1 MHTKVYMGWSR
12 SPNNRIEEE
21 IGKRIKKSRLSKNL
35 TQKGLAEKAGLSRG
49 AISKI
54 ERGKGATL
62 SSLVEILRVLRLLD
76 SFEQIFPTTELSP
89 LEIVK
94 LEGKTRK
101 RASSPPS
108 SSSNKRKS
116 SW

>member
-1 MHTKVYMGWSR
+1 MRIKVYMSWSR
-12 SPNNRIEEE
+12 TPNNRIEEE
-21 IGKRIKKSRLSKNL
+21 IGKRIQRVRLLKNL

-54 ERGKGATL
+54 ERGQGSTL
-62 SSLVEILRVLRLLD
+62 SSLIEILRVLRLLD

-101 RASSPPS
+101 RASSPPP
-108 SSSNKRKS
+108 SSNKRDV